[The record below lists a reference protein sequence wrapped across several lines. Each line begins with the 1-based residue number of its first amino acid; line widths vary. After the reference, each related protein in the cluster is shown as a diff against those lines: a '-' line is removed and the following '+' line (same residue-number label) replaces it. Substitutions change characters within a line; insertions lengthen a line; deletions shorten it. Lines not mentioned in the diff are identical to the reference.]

1 MISYF
6 SYLNLG
12 HKAQLNG
19 SIVWHPH
26 SDEDKRP
33 PVYCKGRNVALK
45 KCFSVEGWS
54 VHNRISFIDFC
65 SCLSQAV
72 IQWMASPSLFNKRA
86 LFLPALPLAVSG
98 WQPAARCTSAVLW
111 GKGFFFPFFWVKGL
125 HLWGSFCGWSRWNV
139 RLQGW
144 WIPFLHCVEHFC
156 CGSLVANEP
165 L

>member
-86 LFLPALPLAVSG
+86 LFLPAVPLAVSG

-111 GKGFFFPFFWVKGL
+111 GKVFFFLFFELRDCTREGA
-125 HLWGSFCGWSRWNV
+125 F
-139 RLQGW
+139 
-144 WIPFLHCVEHFC
+144 
-156 CGSLVANEP
+156 VAGVGGMWDYRDDEY
-165 L
+165 LSCIV

>member
-19 SIVWHPH
+19 SIVWHLH

-54 VHNRISFIDFC
+54 VHNRISFTDFC

-86 LFLPALPLAVSG
+86 LFLPALRLAASSQVHLSCALG
-98 WQPAARCTSAVLW
+98 ER
-111 GKGFFFPFFWVKGL
+111 FFFFLFFELRDCTCEGA
-125 HLWGSFCGWSRWNV
+125 F
-139 RLQGW
+139 
-144 WIPFLHCVEHFC
+144 
-156 CGSLVANEP
+156 VAGVGGMWDYRDDEY
-165 L
+165 LSCIV